1 MPRISLIHA
10 VPVAIDPVVETFQS
24 DWPDAEVYSLL
35 EDSLP
40 SDLQEAGEIDQAMI
54 ERFTRLAGYAADTGA
69 DGILFTC
76 SAFGTAIEAAAAAH
90 TPLPVLKPN
99 EAMFEEAMGMGK
111 RIGMIASFQPSIPSM
126 TQEFEEM
133 AAATGASA
141 KLETACVSKA
151 MDALRDGDADTHNR
165 LIAGAV
171 DELGDTDVLLLA
183 QFSTAQARTAVE
195 AKYDKPV
202 LTSPGSAVRKLRRL
216 LNG

>member
-24 DWPDAEVYSLL
+24 DWPEAEVYSLL

-40 SDLQEAGEIDQAMI
+40 GDLQEAGEIDQAMI
-54 ERFTRLAGYAADTGA
+54 ERFTRLADYAADTGA

-90 TPLPVLKPN
+90 APLPVLKPN
-99 EAMFEEAMGMGK
+99 EAMFEEAMDMGR
-111 RIGMIASFQPSIPSM
+111 RIGMIATFQPSIPSM

-141 KLETACVSKA
+141 KLETACVPDA

-165 LIAGAV
+165 LVAGAV

-183 QFSTAQARTAVE
+183 QFSTAQARPAVE

>member
-24 DWPDAEVYSLL
+24 DWPEAQVYSLL

-40 SDLQEAGEIDQAMI
+40 SDLQEAGKIDQAMI
-54 ERFTRLAGYAADTGA
+54 ERFTRLADYAADTGA

-90 TPLPVLKPN
+90 APLPVLKPN
-99 EAMFEEAMGMGK
+99 EAMFEEAMDMGK
-111 RIGMIASFQPSIPSM
+111 RIGMIATFQPSIPSM

-133 AAATGASA
+133 ATATGASA
-141 KLETACVSKA
+141 KLETACVPEA

-165 LIAGAV
+165 LVAGAV

-183 QFSTAQARTAVE
+183 QFSTAQARPAVE

>member
-24 DWPDAEVYSLL
+24 DWPEAQVYSLL

-54 ERFTRLAGYAADTGA
+54 ERFTRLADYAADTGA

-76 SAFGTAIEAAAAAH
+76 SAFGTAIQAAAAAH
-90 TPLPVLKPN
+90 APLPVLKPN
-99 EAMFEEAMGMGK
+99 EAMFEEAMDMGK
-111 RIGMIASFQPSIPSM
+111 RIGMIATFQPSIPSM

-133 AAATGASA
+133 ATATGASA
-141 KLETACVSKA
+141 KLETACVPEA

-165 LIAGAV
+165 LVAGAV

-183 QFSTAQARTAVE
+183 QFSTAQARPAVE
-195 AKYDKPV
+195 TKYDKPV